1 MKSKIHESHDIIF
14 DWIPYSQFYNIKE
27 IDKGGFAMIKK
38 YSVNNYGSNILRIY
52 GLSQNLNT
60 KEYIMVL
67 EYAEGGNFNNWMNKN
82 NRNFSW
88 LSKLNTLFN
97 INIGLCGEVDN
108 IDKTKI
114 YGVMPYVAPEVLRGK
129 PYTQATDIYSFG
141 IIMYFTAAGRQPF
154 ANCPHDKFLALGI
167 CNGIRPEVNELEAPK
182 YYIVLMKKCCD
193 QNPEN
198 RPNSFEIYESVLQ
211 FQNNEIEEQFKEVE
225 EYRKANLLSN
235 ENNQSSTHPQA
246 DLNYAAGTIDH

>member
-27 IDKGGFAMIKK
+27 IDKGGFAMVYAAVWKDGPSYFESDKKQADKKIKK
-38 YSVNNYGSNILRIY
+38 YSVNNYGSNIIRIY

-97 INIGLCGEVDN
+97 INNGLKEIHQRN
-108 IDKTKI
+108 I
-114 YGVMPYVAPEVLRGK
+114 V
-129 PYTQATDIYSFG
+129 
-141 IIMYFTAAGRQPF
+141 
-154 ANCPHDKFLALGI
+154 
-167 CNGIRPEVNELEAPK
+167 
-182 YYIVLMKKCCD
+182 
-193 QNPEN
+193 
-198 RPNSFEIYESVLQ
+198 
-211 FQNNEIEEQFKEVE
+211 
-225 EYRKANLLSN
+225 
-235 ENNQSSTHPQA
+235 SSS
-246 DLNYAAGTIDH
+246 

>member
-27 IDKGGFAMIKK
+27 IDKGGFAMVYAAVWKD
-38 YSVNNYGSNILRIY
+38 GP
-52 GLSQNLNT
+52 
-60 KEYIMVL
+60 YIM
-67 EYAEGGNFNNWMNKN
+67 NQIKSKQIKRSKN
-82 NRNFSW
+82 IRNFSW

>member
-1 MKSKIHESHDIIF
+1 MF
-14 DWIPYSQFYNIKE
+14 DC
-27 IDKGGFAMIKK
+27 
-38 YSVNNYGSNILRIY
+38 NILNI
-52 GLSQNLNT
+52 LS
-60 KEYIMVL
+60 I
-67 EYAEGGNFNNWMNKN
+67 
-82 NRNFSW
+82 SD
-88 LSKLNTLFN
+88 
-97 INIGLCGEVDN
+97 IGLCGEVDN

-246 DLNYAAGTIDH
+246 VYIQYLGHLILLLTVYTVGFKLCSRND